1 MQGDAHRKLIL
12 NELDCKIVE
21 NDPRNYV
28 LYTVVRAS
36 VVQHTESEMKDIV
49 VLCWGHW
56 LSIFWLVEAVI
67 FDTFTHDVVIVDDW
81 SSLLRVSFLL
91 FKQLFSVLTTFVKKR
106 GPVLSKLSGIM
117 FEFFKPDPNEVR
129 RLFKSME
136 LEN

>member
-21 NDPRNYV
+21 NDSRNYV

-49 VLCWGHW
+49 VLCWSHW

-67 FDTFTHDVVIVDDW
+67 FDTFTHDVVIVND
-81 SSLLRVSFLL
+81 
-91 FKQLFSVLTTFVKKR
+91 
-106 GPVLSKLSGIM
+106 
-117 FEFFKPDPNEVR
+117 
-129 RLFKSME
+129 
-136 LEN
+136 